1 MQNETEQS
9 VMPYAR
15 VMSPN
20 DGSHESIL
28 DEMQVLC
35 QYCET
40 PVTCVFVCT
49 GCGIYGHAQCF
60 RLEPFL
66 EHRFCDSCLPKAVA
80 KYASF
85 QDAQSQEAW
94 RRSMESQVPHWR
106 STITNAIGVISTI
119 GVAIGGAVVAVAGVA
134 AGLAHGVV
142 RGASADSNMPQ
153 LALPSASDEQA
164 STAYLSMDGTSEAP
178 SVQVVTLL
186 DGSGQ
191 ERARAPTT
199 ERRFL

>member
-20 DGSHESIL
+20 DGFHES
-28 DEMQVLC
+28 M
-35 QYCET
+35 
-40 PVTCVFVCT
+40 FVCT
-49 GCGIYGHAQCF
+49 GCGIYGHAQCL
-60 RLEPFL
+60 RPEPFL

-94 RRSMESQVPHWR
+94 RRSMESQVLHWR
-106 STITNAIGVISTI
+106 SRITNAIGVNSTI

-178 SVQVVTLL
+178 SVQVGRLR